1 RAFLFTSCARAAEPD
16 DTIYN
21 NFKNTSIFRKI
32 AEKPEAL
39 AALRD
44 FGTLLNEKGFDPTS
58 GPPSTTKMLQL
69 AASSDFRQAA
79 QRVIAELKNAGVDL
93 TSQDVLQKLMVLSKK

>member
-1 RAFLFTSCARAAEPD
+1 MNYIKRIPLTARRAAYLTSVVPLPHDHWRAFLFTSCARAAEPD

-44 FGTLLNEKGFDPTS
+44 FGTLLNEKGC
-58 GPPSTTKMLQL
+58 
-69 AASSDFRQAA
+69 A
-79 QRVIAELKNAGVDL
+79 
-93 TSQDVLQKLMVLSKK
+93 LSLCIECLLNQWISF